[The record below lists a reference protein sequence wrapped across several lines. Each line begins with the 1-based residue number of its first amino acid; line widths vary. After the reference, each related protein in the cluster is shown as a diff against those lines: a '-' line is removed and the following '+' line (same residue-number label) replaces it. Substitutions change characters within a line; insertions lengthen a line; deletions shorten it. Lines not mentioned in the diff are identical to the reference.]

1 MRSRSIFLTSLSA
14 LALISLSLVAAPGR
28 AFAQEPAK
36 QDAPKPEVKQE
47 TPTPSPPVT
56 GKADNADLRSSL
68 RYVFELAGKDFTIE
82 PGVQGTASF
91 QFTNKPLD
99 DALTLL
105 LRSTGAKFH
114 VEKGVY
120 IVAVDRAE
128 TAGSRFGAPFHGDA
142 PPTID
147 PSAVPATATAQAAP
161 VIKVAEAPPAAAAA
175 PPATAAPVAETPKL
189 PGNPADP
196 IGLLNDGKELWVV
209 RGTTLYRIR
218 KLDLKVLAK
227 TQLK

>member
-1 MRSRSIFLTSLSA
+1 MRSRAFFLTSLSA
-14 LALISLSLVAAPGR
+14 LALVSLSLVAAPGR

-47 TPTPSPPVT
+47 TPAPPIT
-56 GKADNADLRSSL
+56 GKADNADLRTSL
-68 RYVFELAGKDFTIE
+68 RYVFELANKDFTIE

-91 QFTNKPLD
+91 KFTNMPLD
-99 DALTLL
+99 EALKLL

-120 IVAVDRAE
+120 IVEVDRAE
-128 TAGSRFGAPFHGDA
+128 TTGARFGAPFHGDA
-142 PPTID
+142 PPTMD
-147 PSAVPATATAQAAP
+147 PSTVPATATGQATTA
-161 VIKVAEAPPAAAAA
+161 IKVAEVPSAVAAA
-175 PPATAAPVAETPKL
+175 PPAVTPAPVAETPKL
-189 PGNPADP
+189 PGIPADP